1 MPSYTTIFG
10 DCDTVAHRSD
20 FDAAVNAV
28 GGAAAC
34 VGGQSLGPSSTI
46 SQAVNAD
53 ITEELVAQLEEL
65 GIMIMIAFS
74 SPVLPLPFRKPK
86 KKSKTKPRRR
96 R

>member
-10 DCDTVAHRSD
+10 DCDTGAHRSD

-28 GGAAAC
+28 GGAGAC
-34 VGGQSLGPSSTI
+34 IGGQSLGPGSTI

-65 GIMIMIAFS
+65 GIMIAFS
-74 SPVLPLPFRKPK
+74 FLPLPFRKPK
-86 KKSKTKPRRR
+86 KKLKTKPRRR